1 MKRLFTIFIALF
13 AVITMSFAQK
23 SAFSVQSSYSYS
35 TGLVGIEY
43 QYNKFAIGAGIMPF
57 RNEAQEIKPSY
68 SAAVTYYGKY
78 WNQDSWYVSGAFAS
92 GKHDGDYPDNPL
104 FIVTI
109 GGKQQI
115 WSGLSLKGGFGY
127 AFMKDDAFPVFELGL
142 RWSFGL

>member
-68 SAAVTYYGKY
+68 SAAVDFGITTKFPHAMPDDVAVMFF
-78 WNQDSWYVSGAFAS
+78 NVSTEFDVSVKETSQCVYAGERHFAINI
-92 GKHDGDYPDNPL
+92 KKN
-104 FIVTI
+104 
-109 GGKQQI
+109 
-115 WSGLSLKGGFGY
+115 
-127 AFMKDDAFPVFELGL
+127 
-142 RWSFGL
+142 